1 MYLIPLSQPESVELV
16 IHALRV
22 AGGEADC
29 TSCPVRR
36 VCTKQCLTIA
46 TAVAQMVAAGTL
58 PYAGEPAPPA
68 PQEPPSPSPRPGLK
82 VVK

>member
-1 MYLIPLSQPESVELV
+1 MYLIPLGQPESVELV

-46 TAVAQMVAAGTL
+46 AAVAQMVAAGTL
-58 PYAGEPAPPA
+58 PFAGEPSPPA
-68 PQEPPSPSPRPGLK
+68 SQEPPSPSPRPGLK